1 MMTRESMM
9 VLKEKLVEMER
20 GMEFLSLKGQDYEEL
35 QILAEE
41 EAETICHLEKE
52 NYKLKT
58 ALNNIESRISHE
70 KEKYMKLAEF
80 EAETICNLERENF
93 KLSDALNSAEEKLEI
108 EREKNRN
115 LENDL
120 IVSKV

>member
-1 MMTRESMM
+1 MVSEHSDHSGGEGEDNNGVEEEGEDCMMTRESMM

-35 QILAEE
+35 QLLAEE

-58 ALNNIESRISHE
+58 ALNNIESR
-70 KEKYMKLAEF
+70 
-80 EAETICNLERENF
+80 
-93 KLSDALNSAEEKLEI
+93 
-108 EREKNRN
+108 
-115 LENDL
+115 
-120 IVSKV
+120 

>member
-1 MMTRESMM
+1 MVSEHSDHSGGEDNNEEEEGEEKEKEDCRMTRQSMM
-9 VLKEKLVEMER
+9 VLKEKLVEMEK

-58 ALNNIESRISHE
+58 ALNNIESR
-70 KEKYMKLAEF
+70 
-80 EAETICNLERENF
+80 
-93 KLSDALNSAEEKLEI
+93 
-108 EREKNRN
+108 
-115 LENDL
+115 
-120 IVSKV
+120 

>member
-1 MMTRESMM
+1 MTVVSESEHSDHSGGEDNNEEGDCMMTRESMM

-35 QILAEE
+35 QILAED

-58 ALNNIESRISHE
+58 ALNNIESR
-70 KEKYMKLAEF
+70 
-80 EAETICNLERENF
+80 
-93 KLSDALNSAEEKLEI
+93 
-108 EREKNRN
+108 
-115 LENDL
+115 
-120 IVSKV
+120 

>member
-1 MMTRESMM
+1 MVSEHSDHSGGEDNNQEEEEEEEDCRMTRESMM

-35 QILAEE
+35 QVLAEE

-58 ALNNIESRISHE
+58 ALDNIESR
-70 KEKYMKLAEF
+70 
-80 EAETICNLERENF
+80 
-93 KLSDALNSAEEKLEI
+93 
-108 EREKNRN
+108 
-115 LENDL
+115 
-120 IVSKV
+120 